1 MPVEWAGGPG
11 AEPVLAAL
19 VLASAAD
26 PRSRDQAAFAIEAVL
41 EGFLCHQGRA
51 RLFGPADGDVAL
63 LAGDLL
69 YALGLRAVASAGE
82 TDSVEVLADLIGAAA
97 GLAAEGRTGALA
109 ALWTAQAIALGDDP
123 GVVPERLLTELIDG
137 SDPDGA
143 RLLEGASARTSAV
156 GADGA
161 LNRAFDAL
169 QSLFEV
175 TTGTR

>member
-11 AEPVLAAL
+11 SEPVLASL

-26 PRSRDQAAFAIEAVL
+26 PGSRDQAAFAVEAVL
-41 EGFLCHQGRA
+41 EGFLCHRGRA
-51 RLFGPADGDVAL
+51 RLFGPSDGDVAL

-82 TDSVEVLADLIGAAA
+82 TDSVVVLADLIGAAA
-97 GLAAEGRTGALA
+97 GLAAEGRIGALA
-109 ALWTAQAIALGDDP
+109 ALWTAQAVALGDDP
-123 GVVPERLLTELIDG
+123 DGVPERLLTELTDG

-143 RLLEGASARTSAV
+143 LLLEAASARALAI

-161 LNRAFDAL
+161 LNRALDAL

-175 TTGTR
+175 PTGTR